1 MLLNIHLLLQKMKQ
15 NKTKAAQ
22 SSTAHIDL
30 KALNNIC
37 VAAMHE
43 PSERGDCTDR
53 ISAAGCGNYPSHT

>member
-1 MLLNIHLLLQKMKQ
+1 MKQ

-30 KALNNIC
+30 KALNNIF

-43 PSERGDCTDR
+43 PSECGDCADR